1 MEAPK
6 RRPILITLLLLLL
19 LVAAPLLAGERLT
32 TPGLILQGVGFEIE
46 VAAAT
51 GQRLTLDGRPL
62 SLGEGDDERLTAEAT
77 LSGAQGVLE
86 LFDGQ
91 GQLLERRELTA
102 TPAWLSLLPALTA
115 IGVAL
120 VFRQVILALFLGILL
135 GGWIYHGMRG
145 AALFTALNES
155 VSVHLLEAA
164 SDGEHMAVVLFC
176 LLIGGMV
183 GIISRNGGTQGIA
196 RRISRYIRNRRQ
208 AQTTTGLLG
217 LAIFFDDYANA
228 LIVGNTMRN
237 ICDRLRISRAKLA
250 YIVDCTAAPVS
261 AVLLVTTW
269 IGFQVGLIQQAM
281 SDIDGWNES
290 AYSVFLQAL
299 PYNFYPFLAVA
310 FVFLLIWSRRDFG
323 PMLGAERRALAG
335 HASRS
340 PVTAREAVVEE
351 AEIETKPG
359 IPLRALNAVIPM
371 LVLVTFT
378 IGGIY
383 TTGAAELGPGSH
395 GLWDVFGEGDAFA
408 AMMWGS
414 LAACVTAV
422 VMTLGQRLMSMSETT
437 HYWFEG
443 VKSMLLPLTI
453 LMMAWALANV
463 NASLHTSDFLIAA
476 LGEALSPQ
484 WLPAAIFALAAFTA
498 FATGSSWG
506 VMGIMMPL
514 TVPLA
519 WAILD
524 LHGLA
529 GTAEGMPL
537 LYASVAGVLAGAVW
551 GDHCSP
557 LAESTLLA
565 AMASGCDLI
574 EHVRTQLPY
583 ALLVGL
589 AALLFVVMPGYV
601 EAVAWVGALAEP
613 IGACFGLLAI
623 WTFLQYRRTGR
634 RPWASRRPR
643 SDASGSAPPTS
654 KTTNRVSA
662 LPANRSRKRRTRIRK
677 TRRPGSSWR
686 SSARARVTSPRG
698 CAPRS
703 GSPPGPSPAPGRA
716 GRGRPRSARSSPAP
730 RPRAR
735 ARRQGARPWRRC
747 RACRPP

>member
-1 MEAPK
+1 METPK
-6 RRPILITLLLLLL
+6 RRLWLTGLLLLLL
-19 LVAAPLLAGERLT
+19 MAAGPLLADERLSA
-32 TPGLILQGVGFEIE
+32 PGLILQGVGFDIE
-46 VAAAT
+46 VGADADH
-51 GQRLTLDGRPL
+51 RLTLDGQPL
-62 SLGEGDDERLTAEAT
+62 TLVEGEAGQWLAEAT
-77 LSGAQGVLE
+77 LGESAGTLE
-86 LFDGQ
+86 LFDAQ
-91 GQLLERRELTA
+91 GQLLERQTLSA
-102 TPAWLSLLPALTA
+102 IPAWLSLVPALTA
-115 IGVAL
+115 IGIAL
-120 VFRQVILALFLGILL
+120 VFRQVIVALFLGILL
-135 GGWIYHGMRG
+135 GGWIYHGMSA
-145 AALFTALNES
+145 AALFTAFNET

-164 SDGEHMAVVLFC
+164 SDSEHMAVVLFC

-196 RRISRYIRNRRQ
+196 ARITRYIRNRRQ

-237 ICDRLRISRAKLA
+237 ICDKLRISRAKLA

-261 AVLLVTTW
+261 AVMLVTTW

-281 SDIDGWNES
+281 SEIDGWSES
-290 AYSVFLQAL
+290 AYSVFIKSL

-310 FVFLLIWSRRDFG
+310 FVFLLVWSRRDFG

-335 HASRS
+335 QASRS
-340 PVTAREAVVEE
+340 PVTPREAVVEE

-359 IPLRALNAVIPM
+359 IALRALNAVIPM
-371 LVLVTFT
+371 LVLVAFT
-378 IGGIY
+378 IGGII
-383 TTGAAELGPGSH
+383 TTGAEALGPGDH
-395 GLWDVFGEGDAFA
+395 GIWDTFGEGDAFS

-414 LAACVTAV
+414 LAACITAV
-422 VMTLGQRLMSMSETT
+422 VMTLGQRLMTMSETT

-463 NASLHTSDFLIAA
+463 NDALGTSDFLIAA

-484 WLPAAIFALAAFTA
+484 WLPAAIFTLAAFTA

-514 TVPLA
+514 TIPLA

-583 ALLVGL
+583 ALLVGVV
-589 AALLFVVMPGYV
+589 ALLFGSVAVGHGLSWWLGLFAGLIVLALALRLLGKRAEDDVV
-601 EAVAWVGALAEP
+601 EASPALA
-613 IGACFGLLAI
+613 
-623 WTFLQYRRTGR
+623 
-634 RPWASRRPR
+634 
-643 SDASGSAPPTS
+643 
-654 KTTNRVSA
+654 K
-662 LPANRSRKRRTRIRK
+662 
-677 TRRPGSSWR
+677 
-686 SSARARVTSPRG
+686 
-698 CAPRS
+698 
-703 GSPPGPSPAPGRA
+703 
-716 GRGRPRSARSSPAP
+716 
-730 RPRAR
+730 
-735 ARRQGARPWRRC
+735 
-747 RACRPP
+747 